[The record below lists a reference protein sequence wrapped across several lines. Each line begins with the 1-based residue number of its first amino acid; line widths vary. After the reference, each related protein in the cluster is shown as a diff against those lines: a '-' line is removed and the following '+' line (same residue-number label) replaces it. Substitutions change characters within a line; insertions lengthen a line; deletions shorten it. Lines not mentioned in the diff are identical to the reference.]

1 MRTGNLLFSAA
12 HFFVALFIISLG
24 IFFLALPYAD
34 EFRFFATHFIHN
46 KPELLKLIG
55 GLILGTGVILFS
67 ALYVLNRHRY
77 LRIKMGPAE
86 TLIDEAIIHN
96 YVSEYWREM
105 QPYED
110 AQIDVMVQKGE
121 VLEIIVTT
129 PKNWEG
135 KVEEHLMRLQDDL
148 GDRLARRLG
157 YYREFY
163 LTLSD

>member
-1 MRTGNLLFSAA
+1 MRTRNLLFSAA

-34 EFRFFATHFIHN
+34 EFRLFATHFIHN

-55 GLILGTGVILFS
+55 GLVLTTGVILFS
-67 ALYVLNRHRY
+67 SLYMLNRRRY

-86 TLIDEAIIHN
+86 TLIDEAIVHD
-96 YVSEYWREM
+96 YVSEYWKEM
-105 QPYED
+105 QPFED
-110 AQIDVMVQKGE
+110 SHIDVMVQKGE
-121 VLEIIVTT
+121 VLEIIVNT

-135 KVEEHLMRLQDDL
+135 EVEEHLARLQNDL